1 MLEFDRDPYS
11 ILDYARVVKEYYE
24 NESALINA
32 AIQAVE
38 GYLAELDDK
47 SQSLGETFLQK
58 AQMIRSGLDSYND
71 LAREM
76 EKKATEVIELQNSI
90 RF

>member
-11 ILDYARVVKEYYE
+11 ILDFAREVKEYYE

-38 GYLAELDDK
+38 GYLSELDDK
-47 SQSLGETFLQK
+47 SQSLGEVFLQK
-58 AQMIRSGLDSYND
+58 AQTIRSGLDSYND
-71 LAREM
+71 LAQKM
-76 EKKATEVIELQNSI
+76 EKKANEVIELQNSV